1 MCKVRHA
8 EDSTSNQFLNLKETA
23 EAWRHQSIQQHPPL
37 TAQAIKMPPSRIQG
51 CWTSFEKSS
60 QLQGPFE
67 KPMTAAGALQT
78 SIRSSCDG
86 HRTFKRFYDLQVHS
100 RILCNRMS
108 HNYCTTV
115 RKKLTFP
122 RQIRQVGQAEA
133 VGRLPILINISC
145 CIRKSPT
152 NRRRRPQNSWKNLL
166 GDSDGRQVQPD
177 QKLYTC
183 EICQKARP
191 GSYLSIS
198 GQLRSTMA
206 LKILQAFRLILQYC
220 EASSFASLGRACSS
234 HLGQTQKDRTVI
246 KTYKIFYSSLVQ
258 QSGNRVGG
266 KVSAQRKTT
275 AHLSL

>member
-1 MCKVRHA
+1 
-8 EDSTSNQFLNLKETA
+8 
-23 EAWRHQSIQQHPPL
+23 
-37 TAQAIKMPPSRIQG
+37 MPPSRIQG

-86 HRTFKRFYDLQVHS
+86 RRTFKRFYDLQVHS

-115 RKKLTFP
+115 RKKTD
-122 RQIRQVGQAEA
+122 ISSTNQVGCQE
-133 VGRLPILINISC
+133 RLPILINDMR
-145 CIRKSPT
+145 CIRKST
-152 NRRRRPQNSWKNLL
+152 DNSRRPQNSWKNLL

-258 QSGNRVGG
+258 QSGNCFGG